1 MTDITVVHLAFVQYA
16 AALCFSLLLV
26 LSPILPEDLHGKHL
40 TCMRLDPNSA
50 DLKQK
55 LTAVNRIML

>member
-1 MTDITVVHLAFVQYA
+1 MTGITAVHLAFVQYA
-16 AALCFSLLLV
+16 TALCFSLLLV

-40 TCMRLDPNSA
+40 KCMHLDPNSA

-55 LTAVNRIML
+55 LKATSHIMF